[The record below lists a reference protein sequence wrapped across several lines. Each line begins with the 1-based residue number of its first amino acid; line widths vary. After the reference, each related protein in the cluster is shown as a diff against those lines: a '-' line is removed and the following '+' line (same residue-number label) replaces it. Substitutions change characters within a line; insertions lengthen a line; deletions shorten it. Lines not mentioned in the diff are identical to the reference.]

1 MTSLFK
7 RLVWGKPITSVLDD
21 EPINVIRS
29 ESNDINE
36 GNEDSEEKEDSEG
49 SEEGQGSE
57 GIEEKE
63 DSEEGEGSEEGQ
75 GSEGIEEKEEGEGSE
90 ESEGSEEG
98 ESEEGESEENEDQ
111 TTHRDTSTFMDD
123 FYTDIFTSPRFRML
137 CNLYAGLV
145 LLSISATTYN
155 LLSSDTNICDKPFAS
170 DSPATIIYIVFVN
183 TPNLE

>member
-7 RLVWGKPITSVLDD
+7 RLVWGKPTTSVLDD

-36 GNEDSEEKEDSEG
+36 ESEDTDTNEEKAESENTDNTEEDKE
-49 SEEGQGSE
+49 
-57 GIEEKE
+57 IEEN
-63 DSEEGEGSEEGQ
+63 
-75 GSEGIEEKEEGEGSE
+75 E
-90 ESEGSEEG
+90 ESEGS
-98 ESEEGESEENEDQ
+98 GESEENEDQ
-111 TTHRDTSTFMDD
+111 TIYRDTSTFMDD

-155 LLSSDTNICDKPFAS
+155 LLSSDTNICDKPFAP

>member
-1 MTSLFK
+1 MTSLLK
-7 RLVWGKPITSVLDD
+7 RLVWGKPTTSVLDD

-36 GNEDSEEKEDSEG
+36 EKEDSEG
-49 SEEGQGSE
+49 SED
-57 GIEEKE
+57 IEDKE
-63 DSEEGEGSEEGQ
+63 D
-75 GSEGIEEKEEGEGSE
+75 SE

-98 ESEEGESEENEDQ
+98 ESEEKEDQ
-111 TTHRDTSTFMDD
+111 TIYRDTSTFMDD

-155 LLSSDTNICDKPFAS
+155 LLSSDTNICDKPFAP

>member
-7 RLVWGKPITSVLDD
+7 RLIWGKPTSVVLDD
-21 EPINVIRS
+21 EPIDVIRS

-36 GNEDSEEKEDSEG
+36 ESEDTDTNEEKAESENTDNTEDD
-49 SEEGQGSE
+49 
-57 GIEEKE
+57 KE
-63 DSEEGEGSEEGQ
+63 N
-75 GSEGIEEKEEGEGSE
+75 E
-90 ESEGSEEG
+90 ESEGS
-98 ESEEGESEENEDQ
+98 GESEENEDQ
-111 TTHRDTSTFMDD
+111 TINRDTSTFMDD
-123 FYTDIFTSPRFRML
+123 FYTDIFTSPQFRML

-155 LLSSDTNICDKPFAS
+155 LLSSDTNICDKQFAP